1 MNTSTTNKFLCFLQN
16 EEGKPCV
23 LPVVLEVEQEMVNKA
38 SRVVEDTD
46 GVHQLKNVRKKFIW
60 KNAEKRR

>member
-1 MNTSTTNKFLCFLQN
+1 MNTSTINKFLCFLQN

-38 SRVVEDTD
+38 SNIKWKIIYCCKGNNVVVS
-46 GVHQLKNVRKKFIW
+46 GQL
-60 KNAEKRR
+60 

>member
-1 MNTSTTNKFLCFLQN
+1 MNTSTINKLFCFLQN

-38 SRVVEDTD
+38 SIIE
-46 GVHQLKNVRKKFIW
+46 W
-60 KNAEKRR
+60 KIK